1 MVERLQNGMA
11 ARCATLPFIRHCIC
25 LTVFLERA
33 ILLRGQTITVCY
45 GICLH
50 LASTVCSNVS
60 NYSSLQKRTI
70 IVQITERPE
79 SEREDALIA

>member
-1 MVERLQNGMA
+1 MVWLPDVPHCRLFAIVG
-11 ARCATLPFIRHCIC
+11 IC

-79 SEREDALIA
+79 REDALIA